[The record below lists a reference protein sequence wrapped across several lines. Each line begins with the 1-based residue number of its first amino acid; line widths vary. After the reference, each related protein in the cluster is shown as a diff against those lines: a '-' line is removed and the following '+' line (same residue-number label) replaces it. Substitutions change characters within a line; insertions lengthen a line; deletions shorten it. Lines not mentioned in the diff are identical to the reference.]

1 MSCGRHHDTDCSE
14 VLARVFSY
22 IDSELDE
29 RPRAEVV
36 QHLEE
41 CGPCLRKYHLER
53 TVKALVARSC
63 TEHAPEEL
71 RRKVLVKIRQVQVE
85 IARNDDVTVT
95 ATRTTTQT
103 TTETTSRV
111 AGEG

>member
-14 VLARVFSY
+14 VLARVYAFL
-22 IDSELDE
+22 DSELDE
-29 RPRAEVV
+29 RPREEVA
-36 QHLEE
+36 QHLDE

-71 RRKVLVKIRQVQVE
+71 RRKVMVKIQQVQVE
-85 IARNDDVTVT
+85 IEHGDVTMVS
-95 ATRTTTQT
+95 
-103 TTETTSRV
+103 TETTRV
-111 AGEG
+111 TRES

>member
-14 VLARVFSY
+14 VLERVY
-22 IDSELDE
+22 AYLDSELDD

-36 QHLEE
+36 QHLDE

-71 RRKVLVKIRQVQVE
+71 RRKVLLKIRQVQVE
-85 IARNDDVTVT
+85 IEPDNVTVVS
-95 ATRTTTQT
+95 
-103 TTETTSRV
+103 TETRV
-111 AGEG
+111 TREG

>member
-1 MSCGRHHDTDCSE
+1 MSCGRHHDTDCGE
-14 VLARVFSY
+14 VLARVYAY

-71 RRKVLVKIRQVQVE
+71 RNKVLVKIRQVQVE
-85 IARNDDVTVT
+85 ITGDDDVTL
-95 ATRTTTQT
+95 
-103 TTETTSRV
+103 TTETTRSTVIR
-111 AGEG
+111 EF

>member
-1 MSCGRHHDTDCSE
+1 VSCGRHHDTDCSE
-14 VLARVFSY
+14 VLARVFAY
-22 IDSELDE
+22 IDSELDD
-29 RPRAEVV
+29 RPRSEVV

-63 TEHAPEEL
+63 TEHAPPEL

-85 IARNDDVTVT
+85 IRGSEDAGV
-95 ATRTTTQT
+95 TTQSTST
-103 TTETTSRV
+103 TVYRES
-111 AGEG
+111 

>member
-14 VLARVFSY
+14 VLARVFAY

-63 TEHAPEEL
+63 AEHAPEEL

-85 IARNDDVTVT
+85 IHAGED
-95 ATRTTTQT
+95 ATIASQT
-103 TTETTSRV
+103 TSTTISGISR
-111 AGEG
+111 EG

>member
-14 VLARVFSY
+14 VLARVYSY

-63 TEHAPEEL
+63 AEHAPEEL
-71 RRKVLVKIRQVQVE
+71 RNKVLVKIRQVQVE
-85 IARNDDVTVT
+85 ITRDDVTVT
-95 ATRTTTQT
+95 
-103 TTETTSRV
+103 TETTHSTV
-111 AGEG
+111 IGEG